1 MRRSLFI
8 LNSTRGRTPAVFGP
22 PTESRLD
29 QDLDSGVSP
38 LNFRRTALLVAPLS
52 LLLISLPAAA
62 TPSAPQW
69 HSAKVVRL
77 PSGATGLPNGFL
89 PALSC
94 PSSGNCSAGGSYSDR
109 SGSVQGLLLS
119 EVRGVWKAPTRLLPP
134 SQARADPALTINS
147 LSCATAGNC
156 AAVGSFEDTHR
167 NGQSFVATE
176 IRGRWTRAQEV
187 KLPSGAGSSVQNSQ
201 IHSVECWSTGN
212 CSAIGSY
219 SDNTSPTGYAQ
230 GLEINEVRGV
240 WGRARKI
247 VLPTDANVDPYVDI
261 NQVACTHAGN
271 CVAVGSYIS
280 RDNATEGLIITE
292 ARGTWKDAA
301 AVLPGN
307 ASAYPSAM
315 LSEVTCVSTNNCT
328 AIGTYTDVDGDVEA
342 MSVNE
347 THAVWARALAMVMPS
362 GAAANSH
369 AFFYG
374 YGGLTCPSIGNCSA
388 GGQYLV
394 GTSSY
399 EGFFI
404 NEVKGTWEPAT
415 EMVLPAGAAMAGKN
429 GGVVAVSCR
438 SAGNCSAG
446 AAYLDSSSKYQA
458 LIVNEVQG
466 RWEAGQRITLPTA
479 NNTVGVDGG
488 VYGLICHATG
498 PCTATGSYLKT
509 LTNYEGFTV
518 TTS

>member
-1 MRRSLFI
+1 
-8 LNSTRGRTPAVFGP
+8 VK
-22 PTESRLD
+22 
-29 QDLDSGVSP
+29 
-38 LNFRRTALLVAPLS
+38 FRRTALLVVPLS
-52 LLLISLPAAA
+52 LFLISLPVGA
-62 TPSAPQW
+62 TPNAPQW
-69 HSAKVVRL
+69 HSAKAVRL

-94 PSSGNCSAGGSYSDR
+94 PSAGNCTAGGSYSDR

-119 EVRGVWKAPTRLLPP
+119 EVKGVWETPTKLLPP
-134 SQARADPALTINS
+134 SGAHVNPSLTINS

-156 AAVGSFEDTHR
+156 VAVGGFKDTHS
-167 NGQSFVATE
+167 NGQSFVADE
-176 IRGRWTRAQEV
+176 VRGRWKKAQEV
-187 KLPSGAGSSVQNSQ
+187 TLPSGAGSSLQNSE
-201 IHSVECWSTGN
+201 IHSVECWSPGN
-212 CSAIGSY
+212 CGAIGSY
-219 SDNTSPTGYAQ
+219 VDNTSPSGYAQ

-240 WGRARKI
+240 WGRARKTA
-247 VLPTDANVDPYVDI
+247 LPVDANVDPYVNI
-261 NQVACTHAGN
+261 NQVACTRAGS
-271 CVAVGSYIS
+271 CVAVGSYIN
-280 RDNATEGLIITE
+280 RDNATEGLVITE
-292 ARGTWKDAA
+292 SGGTWKAA
-301 AVLPGN
+301 TAVVLPGN

-315 LSEVTCVSTNNCT
+315 LSEVTCAATDNCT
-328 AIGTYTDVDGDVEA
+328 AIGTYTDVAGDVDA
-342 MSVNE
+342 MTVNE
-347 THAVWARALAMVMPS
+347 SHAVWARALAMEMPG
-362 GAAANSH
+362 GAAANPH

-399 EGFFI
+399 EGFFV
-404 NEVKGTWEPAT
+404 NEVRGSWKPAT
-415 EMVLPAGAAMAGKN
+415 EMMLPAGSQMAGKN

-446 AAYLDSSSKYQA
+446 AAYLDKSSEYQA
-458 LIVNEVQG
+458 LIVNEVRG
-466 RWEAGQRITLPTA
+466 RWEIGRKITLPTG
-479 NNTVGVDGG
+479 NNTVGIDGG

>member
-1 MRRSLFI
+1 
-8 LNSTRGRTPAVFGP
+8 VK
-22 PTESRLD
+22 
-29 QDLDSGVSP
+29 
-38 LNFRRTALLVAPLS
+38 FRRTALLVAPLS
-52 LLLISLPAAA
+52 LFLLSLPAGA
-62 TPSAPQW
+62 TPTSPQW
-69 HSAKVVRL
+69 HSAKVVGL

-94 PSSGNCSAGGSYSDR
+94 PSAGNCSAGGSYSEG
-109 SGSVQGLLLS
+109 SGNVQGLILS
-119 EVRGVWKAPTRLLPP
+119 EVKGVWKTPTRLPPP
-134 SQARADPALTINS
+134 SHAAADPSLTINS

-167 NGQSFVATE
+167 SGQSFVANE
-176 IRGRWTRAQEV
+176 VHGRWKRAQEV
-187 KLPSGAGSSVQNSQ
+187 TLPSGAGSSVQNSEL
-201 IHSVECWSTGN
+201 HSVDCWSPGN

-219 SDNTSPTGYAQ
+219 VDNTSPAGYAQ

-240 WGRARKI
+240 WRGARKTVI
-247 VLPTDANVDPYVDI
+247 PTDANADPFVDI

-280 RDNATEGLIITE
+280 KDNATEGLIITE
-292 ARGTWKDAA
+292 SGGTWQNATA

-307 ASAYPSAM
+307 ASAYPSAI

-328 AIGTYTDVDGDVEA
+328 AVGTYTDVAGDIEGITE
-342 MSVNE
+342 NE

-362 GAAANSH
+362 GAAANPH

-388 GGQYLV
+388 GGQYLA

-399 EGFFI
+399 EGFFV
-404 NEVKGTWEPAT
+404 NEVEGTWEPAT
-415 EMVLPAGAAMAGKN
+415 EMALPAGAQMAGKN

-446 AAYLDSSSKYQA
+446 AAYLDTASEYQA
-458 LIVNEVQG
+458 LIVNEVRG
-466 RWEAGQRITLPTA
+466 RWETGQKITLPTG

-488 VYGLICHATG
+488 VYGLICHAKG